1 VEQLPPRQ
9 TASHCYQICFNEK
22 VFVAL
27 TLTSRE
33 IDSLCDSRARTR
45 YAHRS
50 RAPRCADGS
59 TRTAHHR
66 RQRGHQID
74 PAARAGG
81 RCHAVHR
88 RSCKL
93 AFHLIAAARDTPSV
107 RWPSRATHV
116 SRPRDD
122 CIEWHPR
129 EVDVAGP
136 CSQYV
141 AHVGSG
147 FVATR
152 AYCTS
157 RCAAS
162 FPMRPRRREAGRM
175 HPR

>member
-1 VEQLPPRQ
+1 M
-9 TASHCYQICFNEK
+9 
-22 VFVAL
+22 
-27 TLTSRE
+27 LTSRE

-116 SRPRDD
+116 CHVPVMTVSSGIPVGLMSPGPAASTWRTLDRGLWRRVHTARHVALHRFQCALAVERLGECTRDD
-122 CIEWHPR
+122 MPLDCDLPTGPHPICR
-129 EVDVAGP
+129 ST
-136 CSQYV
+136 C
-141 AHVGSG
+141 
-147 FVATR
+147 FV
-152 AYCTS
+152 S
-157 RCAAS
+157 RY
-162 FPMRPRRREAGRM
+162 
-175 HPR
+175 